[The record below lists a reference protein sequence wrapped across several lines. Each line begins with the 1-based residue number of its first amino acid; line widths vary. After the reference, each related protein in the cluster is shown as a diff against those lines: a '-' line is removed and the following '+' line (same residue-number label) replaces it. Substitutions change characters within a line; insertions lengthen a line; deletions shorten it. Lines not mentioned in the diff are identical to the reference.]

1 MKVKMYIIKIY
12 KSYQLLF
19 TELIVKKKIDRK
31 KSMLYTLT
39 KLYKLNE
46 LLLSESSNKT
56 MNNLYFL
63 KILKDEN
70 KNVYHKNI

>member
-31 KSMLYTLT
+31 KSMLYILT

>member
-1 MKVKMYIIKIY
+1 
-12 KSYQLLF
+12 
-19 TELIVKKKIDRK
+19 
-31 KSMLYTLT
+31 MLYTLT

>member
-31 KSMLYTLT
+31 KSMLY
-39 KLYKLNE
+39 N
-46 LLLSESSNKT
+46 
-56 MNNLYFL
+56 
-63 KILKDEN
+63 
-70 KNVYHKNI
+70 

>member
-12 KSYQLLF
+12 KSHQLLF

>member
-70 KNVYHKNI
+70 KNV